1 MPLHIL
7 KSSTAFSSLASQFRG
22 VQCFKASATVTS
34 CDFLSQ
40 SVRVTVGHE
49 TLTPISLSQP

>member
-22 VQCFKASATVTS
+22 VQCKASATVTS

-40 SVRVTVGHE
+40 IVRVTVGHE